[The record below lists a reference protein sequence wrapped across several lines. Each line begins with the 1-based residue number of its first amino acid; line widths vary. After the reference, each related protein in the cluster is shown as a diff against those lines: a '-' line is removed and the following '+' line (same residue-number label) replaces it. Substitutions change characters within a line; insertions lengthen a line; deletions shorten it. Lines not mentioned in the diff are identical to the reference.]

1 MTMLTEAEIA
11 ELERLEESLWRA
23 ETRFDLDYM
32 QRVLAP
38 DFCEFGRSGRV
49 YRREDTLAV
58 AAIPFEARFPL
69 PEFTARLIAPD
80 VALVTYRSEVAFGDL
95 IEHGNRSS
103 LWSRDGGGW
112 TIRFHQ
118 GTALPVQD

>member
-1 MTMLTEAEIA
+1 
-11 ELERLEESLWRA
+11 
-23 ETRFDLDYM
+23 M

-38 DFCEFGRSGRV
+38 DFREFGRSGRV

-58 AAIPFEARFPL
+58 APTPFEARFPL
-69 PEFTARLIAPD
+69 PEFAVRLIAPD
-80 VALVTYRSEVAFGDL
+80 IALATYRSEVAFGDL
-95 IEHGNRSS
+95 EHGNRSS

-118 GTALPVQD
+118 GTALPIQD

>member
-23 ETRFDLDYM
+23 ETRFDPDYM
-32 QRVLAP
+32 ERVLAP

-58 AAIPFEARFPL
+58 APIPFEARFPL
-69 PEFTARLIAPD
+69 PEFAARLIAPD

-95 IEHGNRSS
+95 AEHGNRSS
-103 LWSRDGGGW
+103 LWSRDNAGW
-112 TIRFHQ
+112 TMRFHQ
-118 GTALPVQD
+118 GTALPVEN